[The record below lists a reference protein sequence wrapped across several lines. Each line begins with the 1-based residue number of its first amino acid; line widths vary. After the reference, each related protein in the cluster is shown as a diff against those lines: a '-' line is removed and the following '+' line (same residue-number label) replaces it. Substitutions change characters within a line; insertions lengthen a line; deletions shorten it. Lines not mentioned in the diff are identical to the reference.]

1 MHSSPHRNNSDFQ
14 LRHFMANNCHT
25 ADTAWCLMY
34 EQRLDIKMK
43 LEATRAQV
51 LRREARRIEIEEVLN
66 NLDATPA
73 QRLRAEADMIE
84 WNSGEGM
91 LEMAIKGAEMELN
104 TIESIMAELEPQR
117 KYGHLPVL
125 EASQAAQR
133 EEWLG
138 EFKRRCENYLLSIG
152 TIPEDHLNAMRN
164 HPDFEQALV
173 PHVQQVM
180 QRIESSANKIA
191 ALKGNQNLLLES
203 RDAG

>member
-51 LRREARRIEIEEVLN
+51 LRREARRMDIEEVLN
-66 NLDATPA
+66 NPDATPA
-73 QRLRAEADMIE
+73 QKLRAEADMIE
-84 WNSGEGM
+84 WKSGEGM

-104 TIESIMAELEPQR
+104 TIESIMAELDSQR

-164 HPDFEQALV
+164 HPDFEQSIV
-173 PHVQQVM
+173 PHVQQVTH
-180 QRIESSANKIA
+180 RIESAQNKMA
-191 ALKGNQNLLLES
+191 VLKGNSHLLLDTK
-203 RDAG
+203 DAG